1 TFLLIL
7 IYISTC
13 VLLAKY
19 TPMLMHKTHSLTY
32 IYTAY
37 SKEPSTPGLHK
48 FTAMG
53 LLDGRI
59 IDYFDND
66 HPLKVPKQKWMEEQE
81 DKDYWK
87 KGSDTLKK
95 MMDWFNI
102 NIGILMDRMR
112 QNQSD
117 LHTLQWLHG
126 CEAKK
131 EAGGMVF
138 TRGLDMYNYDGKS
151 FLEFD
156 DAHGVW
162 STANTAAEPTK
173 RKWDGVPDYTKGYLE
188 NECCQWMEK
197 FLQKEQ
203 EELQKSSL
211 PDPEVFLFT
220 TSSSVNDRVNLNCL
234 ATGFYPTD
242 VDLQMT
248 RDGQLLTQL
257 NGLRS
262 SKVRPNH
269 DNTYQ
274 RRDTVEILTSDT
286 SEFRCETEVRFLKC
300 FYLIFFRSHS
310 ASASTAMII
319 GVVGG
324 CVLLFLLVVALL
336 LIWLHKKNK
345 LSK

>member
-1 TFLLIL
+1 
-7 IYISTC
+7 ISVISVSFHVVVAELCLSVNVHLEDT
-13 VLLAKY
+13 
-19 TPMLMHKTHSLTY
+19 KTHSLTY

-274 RRDTVEILTSDT
+274 RRDTVEILTS
-286 SEFRCETEVRFLKC
+286 ETEVRFLKC